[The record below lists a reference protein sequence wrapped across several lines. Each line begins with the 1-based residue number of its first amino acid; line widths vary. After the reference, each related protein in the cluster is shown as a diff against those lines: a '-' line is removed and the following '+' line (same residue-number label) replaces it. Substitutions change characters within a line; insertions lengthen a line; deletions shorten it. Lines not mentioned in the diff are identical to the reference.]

1 MVHIAVETIS
11 PFLLCSL
18 RFFFASIPLIFFIKR
33 PAVPFKT
40 VLLYG
45 LLTFALQYAL
55 FFWGMSLGTPAGLA
69 SLLYQTN
76 VFFNI
81 FLAACFFK
89 ERLSPWQILGIVVA
103 FSGIGFIGLHLD
115 GKLAGWG
122 FLLIISGA
130 LVWAFGNIVSK
141 KIGKANMLS
150 LVVWGNFISWPPLFL
165 LTYFTEGPKAILFA
179 WQHASLASI
188 LAVGYIVYIST
199 LLAFCIWGWLLN
211 RYPVSVVSP
220 FSLLIPIFAMLA
232 AFMILGEPLY
242 SWKITAAALV
252 MSGLCLNLLSA
263 KFKRRQIEA

>member
-1 MVHIAVETIS
+1 MIHIAVETIS

-18 RFFFASIPLIFFIKR
+18 RFFFASVPLIFFIKR
-33 PAVPFKT
+33 PNVPFKT
-40 VLLYG
+40 ILLYG
-45 LLTFALQYAL
+45 LLTFALQYTL
-55 FFWGMSLGTPAGLA
+55 FFWGMSLGTSAGIA

-89 ERLSPWQILGIVVA
+89 ERLSPSQVLGIVIA

-130 LVWAFGNIVSK
+130 FVWAFGNIVSK

-150 LVVWGNFISWPPLFL
+150 LVVWGNFISWPPLLL
-165 LTYFTEGPKAILFA
+165 LTYFTEGPRAILFA
-179 WQHASLASI
+179 WQHASFASI

-220 FSLLIPIFAMLA
+220 FSLLIPVFAMLA
-232 AFMILGEPLY
+232 AFIILGEPLFY
-242 SWKITAAALV
+242 WKIIAAALI

-263 KFKRRQIEA
+263 KFKRRQVEP